1 MPNQPAVK
9 RNSSALVSPVGTA
22 DAVAVLEYF
31 NSGAKPVFAKSD
43 PAEAAKRIEAAR
55 LNATSP
61 DELFGGGQG
70 LESGKDYAGKP
81 FLLESVEWQ
90 ETELPNA
97 EIPFYAVLHIVDLQ
111 GEAKAITCGAKT
123 VVQKL
128 ALAQAN
134 GWLPRALKITKGKM
148 LDNGGQA
155 LDLVDAPE
163 IAPFK

>member
-1 MPNQPAVK
+1 MPK
-9 RNSSALVSPVGTA
+9 ETTISTLGTA

-31 NSGAKPVFAKSD
+31 NSGTTPVFTKPD
-43 PAEAAKRIEAAR
+43 PKEAGKRIEQAR
-55 LNATSP
+55 LNATSA

-70 LESGKDYAGKP
+70 LPSGKDYAGRP
-81 FLLESVEWQ
+81 FMLVSVEWQ
-90 ETELPNA
+90 ETELPNS
-97 EIPFYAVLHIVDLQ
+97 EIPFYAVLHIIDLQ
-111 GEAKAITCGAKT
+111 GEEKAITCGAKT

-128 ALAQAN
+128 ALAVAN
-134 GWLPRALKITKGKM
+134 GWLPRALKITKGKV